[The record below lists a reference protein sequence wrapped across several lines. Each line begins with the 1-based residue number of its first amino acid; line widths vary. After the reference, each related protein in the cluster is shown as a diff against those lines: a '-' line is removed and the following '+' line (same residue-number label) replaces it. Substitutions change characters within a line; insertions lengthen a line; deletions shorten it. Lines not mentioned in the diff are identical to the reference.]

1 MVFDFTTTHWYNAAN
16 KVGLNLLEDRMQSLW
31 HIEIIASE
39 TEDRGRRKKKSFAV
53 AIVNYT
59 AEVNDNLMVK

>member
-1 MVFDFTTTHWYNAAN
+1 M
-16 KVGLNLLEDRMQSLW
+16 ESSW

-53 AIVNYT
+53 AIFNYT
-59 AEVNDNLMVK
+59 AEVNDNLMFK